1 MIGGFSMQI
10 TLRNQEIAASIKA
23 LDFYSRIFIG
33 QYGEIDFVLR
43 QYRLGHEVDSQYEYA
58 RRQIYTGMRSIVFNN
73 VPRIS
78 EWDLNGSL
86 GIWSED
92 TDERAKNAY
101 DMQQVIRY
109 HDSWCRVPE
118 GGTGR
123 HFDEPL
129 FGGNL
134 SPIKCKC
141 VMDGKDEVMHVD
153 MIKKEHMEIL
163 IASIEISLHLHQINI
178 RKMMEYYTDD
188 ARVFALAKVV
198 EKLYDDSQK
207 NNNEYTLS
215 HIKILKKLLRVLKK
229 VEECG
234 KMEKR
239 LK

>member
-1 MIGGFSMQI
+1 MQI
-10 TLRNQEIAASIKA
+10 TLRNQEIAASIKT

-123 HFDEPL
+123 LFDEPL